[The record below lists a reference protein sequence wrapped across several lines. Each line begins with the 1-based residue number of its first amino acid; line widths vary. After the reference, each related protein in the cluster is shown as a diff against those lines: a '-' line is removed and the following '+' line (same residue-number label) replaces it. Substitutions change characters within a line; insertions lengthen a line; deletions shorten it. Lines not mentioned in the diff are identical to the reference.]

1 MKRVLVTG
9 AGGSAASNFVRS
21 LRLADED
28 FHVVG
33 VDVSPYHLEL
43 SPVDARYLVPRVD
56 DPGYLDALN
65 ELVDREQIEFV
76 HAQPDPEVL
85 ALARRRDELRAAT
98 FLPSAETTELCQD
111 KAAAAKRLAETGLP
125 APQAVKVDGEE
136 SLRTATAEIVATYGK
151 AWVRA
156 IRGAGGRASLPVT
169 SADQAVSWARY
180 WVDMR
185 GLDFADFMVSQ
196 FLPGREY
203 AFQSL
208 WNAGELLTSQARER
222 LLYLYGHLTPS
233 GQTSTPSL
241 AKTVHRD
248 DLNEL
253 AAACITAIDPQA
265 TGIFCVDLKE
275 DAEGRPLLTEINAGR
290 FFTTSN
296 FLAEAGSNMP
306 YHYVRL
312 GLGEPAAELPRFNA
326 VAADLYWVRMV
337 DMGFKLV
344 REGEWAA
351 RPGGI

>member
-1 MKRVLVTG
+1 MTG
-9 AGGSAASNFVRS
+9 AGGSAAANFVRS
-21 LRLADED
+21 LRLADEE

-43 SPVDARYLVPRVD
+43 SPVDARYLVPRAA
-56 DPGYLDALN
+56 DPEYLGALN
-65 ELVDREQIEFV
+65 YLVDREQIDFV
-76 HAQPDPEVL
+76 HAQPDPEALML
-85 ALARRRDELRAAT
+85 AARRDELRAAT
-98 FLPSAETTELCQD
+98 FLPSATTMALCQD
-111 KAAAAKRLAETGLP
+111 KAAVAGHLAEAGLP
-125 APQAVKVDGEE
+125 APEALIVENEE
-136 SLRTATAEIVATYGK
+136 SLRVAAEKIVDGHGK

-156 IRGAGGRASLPVT
+156 TRGAGGRASLPVT
-169 SADQAVSWARY
+169 NANQAVSWARY
-180 WVDMR
+180 WVEMR
-185 GLDFADFMVSQ
+185 GLEFADFMVSQ

-208 WNAGELLTSQARER
+208 WNGGELLTSQARER
-222 LLYLYGHLTPS
+222 LQYLYGHLTPS
-233 GQTSTPSL
+233 GQTSTPSV

-253 AAACITAIDPQA
+253 ATACIRAIDPEA

-275 DAEGRPLLTEINAGR
+275 DATGRPLLTEINAGR

-312 GLGEPAAELPRFNA
+312 GLGEALEELPRFNA
-326 VAADLYWVRMV
+326 VEADLYWVRMV

-344 REGEWAA
+344 PEGEWAA
-351 RPGGI
+351 RPAP

>member
-1 MKRVLVTG
+1 MIRILVTG

-28 FHVVG
+28 FYVVG
-33 VDVSPYHLEL
+33 VDTSPYHLEL
-43 SPVDARYLVPRVD
+43 SPVDARYLIPRAD
-56 DPGYLDALN
+56 DPAYLDELN
-65 ELVDREQIEFV
+65 ELVDREHVEFV

-85 ALARRRDELRAAT
+85 ELARRRDELRAQT
-98 FLPSAETTELCQD
+98 FLPATETVELAQD
-111 KAAAAKRLAETGLP
+111 KAASADRLVEAGLP
-125 APQAVKVDGEE
+125 SPQARKVESE
-136 SLRTATAEIVATYGK
+136 SSLREATDEIVSAHGK

-169 SADQAVSWARY
+169 NAEQAVSWARY
-180 WVDMR
+180 WVEVR
-185 GLDFADFMVSQ
+185 GMEFADFMVSQ

-208 WNAGELLTSQARER
+208 WKDGELLTSQARER

-241 AKTVHRD
+241 AKTVHRAD
-248 DLNEL
+248 VNEL
-253 AAACITAIDPQA
+253 AAACIRAVDPQA

-275 DAEGRPLLTEINAGR
+275 DAEGRALLTEINAGR

-296 FLAEAGSNMP
+296 FFAEAGSNMP

-312 GLGEPAAELPRFNA
+312 GLGREVEGLPKFNA
-326 VAADLYWVRMV
+326 VDADLYWVRMV
-337 DMGFKLV
+337 DMGYELV
-344 REGEWAA
+344 REGAWSS
-351 RPGGI
+351 RRLS

>member
-1 MKRVLVTG
+1 MKRILVTG

-21 LRLADED
+21 LRLAEVD

-33 VDVSPYHLEL
+33 VDASPYHLEL
-43 SPVDARYLVPRVD
+43 SPVDDRYLVPTAGE
-56 DPGYLDALN
+56 PGYLDALN
-65 ELVDREQIEFV
+65 ELVEREEIDFV

-85 ALARRRDELRAAT
+85 ELARRRKELRAPT
-98 FLPSAETTELCQD
+98 LFPSTQTVELCQD
-111 KAAAAKRLAETGLP
+111 KAAATSRLAETGLP
-125 APQAVKVDGEE
+125 VPQAVKVESEE
-136 SLRTATAEIVATYGK
+136 ELRAATEELVSAHGK

-156 IRGAGGRASLPVT
+156 VRGAGARASLPVT
-169 SADQAVSWARY
+169 TADQAVSWARY
-180 WVDMR
+180 WVEVR
-185 GLDFADFMVSQ
+185 SLDFADFMVSQ

-208 WNAGELLTSQARER
+208 WSGGELLTSQARER
-222 LLYLYGHLTPS
+222 LQYLYGHLTPS

-241 AKTVHRD
+241 ARTVHRD

-253 AAACITAIDPQA
+253 AAACIAAIDPDA

-275 DAEGRPLLTEINAGR
+275 DAGGRPLLTEINAGR

-312 GLGEPAAELPRFNA
+312 GLGETLEELPRFNA
-326 VAADLYWVRMV
+326 VDADLYWVRMV

-344 REGEWAA
+344 RDGEWSA
-351 RPGGI
+351 RTL